1 MGESFD
7 LEREKTEANKFKL
20 LAAVFDRP
28 GTVRICERLKMLAAL
43 CEEKV
48 KIFAE
53 LLDETISAETIP
65 QTKLLEWPDTIE
77 LPIKKQARTGLI
89 NRVEP
94 I

>member
-1 MGESFD
+1 MGGSFD

-43 CEEKV
+43 CEEKA

-53 LLDETISAETIP
+53 LLDETISDETTP
-65 QTKLLEWPDTIE
+65 QAKLLEWPDIRD
-77 LPIKKQARTGLI
+77 LPITKQAGDK
-89 NRVEP
+89 
-94 I
+94 